1 MANLKNEDLVLN
13 IIVNGNSAQSE
24 IGRLSRAM
32 VDNKSKLNAAK
43 NEMASLER
51 QGQQNSAR
59 YRQLQQDVTRYTQL
73 LDAYRNRLEQLRQ
86 SMRLE
91 DQTIQDLEKTLRRL
105 KTLRSQAAPGSAEF
119 TRLSEQM
126 QVVSTRLAELR
137 GQAASTGG
145 VLRSM
150 GNQVKSYFN
159 SWVSGALALTTAISG
174 IKKATEDY
182 AAFEDKLSDVQK
194 TTNLNKDS
202 VKELNAELQKIQ
214 TRTSQE
220 DLLGLARISGK
231 LGYTEINEIIGFVKA
246 NNQLVVALNEDLGGN
261 VEETVNQVGK
271 LVDIF
276 KLKDT
281 NTTEQAFLKVGSAIN
296 SLGMAS
302 TANEGYIV
310 DFTKRLSGI
319 APLTGLTIQQVMA
332 LGATMD
338 ALGQSEEVSSTA
350 LSKLFVKM
358 ASDAKTYS
366 KYAGMSVN
374 EFKDLLEKDFMT
386 AFIRVMQGV
395 KKNSNGINELAGT
408 LGDLGEE
415 GGRIIGVIGKM
426 ADNTSLLKN
435 QIELSNRSFAEGISL
450 TQEYEIKNNNAAA
463 QLAMA
468 RKEVANYWRELGE
481 KLFPVLT
488 SGINLTTMFVQ
499 VISKVVTFISDNI
512 GAIRALTLAIV
523 TYYTV
528 VSITAKWEAITI
540 ALKTTL
546 RTITLALSLA
556 YSVMTGNLGR
566 AAAAQRL
573 LNITILQN
581 PYALLAAAI
590 VGVTAALMS
599 LGNRL
604 SIVQKAQ
611 EQVNKTNAE
620 AKAQTEG
627 ERLQIDA
634 LLKTIQAENVKRGEK
649 LTAIKQLRKIMPNVL
664 KDYSDEAILAGK
676 ATKAIEQYSMA
687 KLFEARI
694 KAKQSVLDQA
704 VADEEKY
711 KTPQRKSGAYKV
723 GEFIVGEANMDYFNG
738 RSPQQFKDRA
748 TMVKLSLKDLIETQ
762 KEYEAF
768 KQKNEIKDDDETA
781 NAPTVTVTDKEA
793 EKAAKKAAA
802 EAKRAR
808 LAALEQAKK
817 DYQDQ
822 LKAAG
827 LFQRDRRTMTA
838 DELEKLA
845 KIEEDYQK
853 KQSEINQKY
862 NHSEQ
867 DTTNKAQH
875 ELDKRAAAERR
886 YRDKLVDKTDPLV
899 QQENEAYEER
909 LKSAGLFDV
918 KREGMTEEQLI
929 ALEIL
934 EKNHQININRI
945 DSEAISKHTN
955 NLLKAHSEEISE
967 LKIKHID
974 ELAQITSLNKA
985 KEFLAATLTVKELN
999 QIKNLGQAKRLIRNQ
1014 QANEENNLIRKQLED
1029 LLKELQ
1035 TSLESG
1041 EIKGL
1046 DLADKLLSDE
1056 EKKALLKK
1064 IQEIKAELATLTG
1077 GKDLSDNLKTDE
1089 RGKADILGM
1098 TVDDWENLFRN
1109 FDFTTEKLQ
1118 SVYGAVTAMTQIWSQ
1133 YNALVAAGENAQ
1145 LQKDEQANKK
1155 KKSNLDQ
1162 RLKSGTITQEAYN
1175 AQVEKLDKDMEHK
1188 KSVVAHNQA
1197 KRERSVALMTAIV
1210 NTASGITKA
1219 FPNPWLMALIA
1230 AVGALQIGTIIKTPV
1245 PAIEGKEEG
1254 GYLNVTRAQDGRG
1267 FRAKSDPGKR
1277 GFVSSPTVIVG
1288 ESGDEFVA
1296 NNSAVRNPQIRP
1308 ILDILD
1314 YAQRNG
1320 TISSLKMSDI
1330 IRSTMPGRAT
1340 GGYVT
1345 NSTATPT
1352 TTIIQSGSNDEI
1364 VALIAEGNRINAAL
1378 HQVLK
1383 NGVSVALLGPEGF
1396 NAKQAELKRIQDNAD
1411 L

>member
-59 YRQLQQDVTRYTQL
+59 YRQLQQDVTRYNQVI
-73 LDAYRNRLEQLRQ
+73 DAYRNRLEQLRQ

-126 QVVSTRLAELR
+126 QVVSARLAELR

-281 NTTEQAFLKVGSAIN
+281 NSTEQAFLKVGSAIN

-374 EFKDLLEKDFMT
+374 DFKDLLEKDFMT

-435 QIELSNRSFAEGISL
+435 QIDLSNRSFADGISL

-499 VISKVVTFISDNI
+499 VISKVVTFISNNI

-694 KAKQSVLDQA
+694 KAKQTVLDNA

-748 TMVKLSLKDLIETQ
+748 TMVKLSLKDLIDTQ

-781 NAPTVTVTDKEA
+781 NAPTVTGTDKEA
-793 EKAAKKAAA
+793 EKEARKAAA

-827 LFQRDRRTMTA
+827 LFQKDRRTMTA

-867 DTTNKAQH
+867 DTTNKAQY

-909 LKSAGLFDV
+909 LKSAGLFNI
-918 KREGMTEEQLI
+918 KRESMTEEQLI

-934 EKNHQININRI
+934 EKNHQININKI
-945 DSEAISKHTN
+945 DSEAISKHTD
-955 NLLKAHSEEISE
+955 NLLKSYSEEISD
-967 LKIKHID
+967 LKIKHND
-974 ELAQITSLNKA
+974 ELTQINSLQQA
-985 KEFLAATLTVKELN
+985 KEVLAKNLTIKELN
-999 QIKNLGQAKRLIRNQ
+999 QIKNLSQAKKLIRNKQ
-1014 QANEENNLIRKQLED
+1014 DLEEQAALKRHLED
-1029 LLKELQ
+1029 LLQQLQ
-1035 TSLESG
+1035 LTLNSG
-1041 EIKGL
+1041 QMDGIN
-1046 DLADKLLSDE
+1046 LSDSILSEE
-1056 EKKALLKK
+1056 EKKVLLTK
-1064 IQEIKAELATLTG
+1064 IREIKEQLAGLTG
-1077 GKDLSDNLKTDE
+1077 KDQTENLKIDE
-1089 RGKADILGM
+1089 RSKTDLLGM
-1098 TVDDWENLFRN
+1098 TVEDWEKLFTNLDGSR
-1109 FDFTTEKLQ
+1109 ESLGR
-1118 SVYGAVTAMTQIWSQ
+1118 VYGAVEGLIQVWSQ
-1133 YNALVAAGENAQ
+1133 YNSFVAAGENAQ

-1175 AQVEKLDKDMEHK
+1175 AQVEKLDKDLEHK

-1254 GYLNVTRAQDGRG
+1254 GYLNVTRAQDGRQ
-1267 FRAKSDPGKR
+1267 FRAKSDPAKR

-1314 YAQRNG
+1314 HAQRNG

-1330 IRSTMPGRAT
+1330 IRSTMPGRAS
-1340 GGYVT
+1340 GGYVS
-1345 NSTATPT
+1345 NSTANPS

-1383 NGVSVALLGPEGF
+1383 NGVSVALLGPDGF